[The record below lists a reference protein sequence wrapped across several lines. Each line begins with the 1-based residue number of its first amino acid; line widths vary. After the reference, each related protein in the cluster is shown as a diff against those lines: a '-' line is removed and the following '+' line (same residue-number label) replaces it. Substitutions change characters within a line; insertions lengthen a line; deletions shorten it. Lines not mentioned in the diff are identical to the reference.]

1 MISSRTLRQLT
12 VTHNDPMTDATS
24 DLDTDHSGQY
34 ASIETGRNC
43 ILVYDLENPNAW
55 LKSNGSVPVRE

>member
-1 MISSRTLRQLT
+1 
-12 VTHNDPMTDATS
+12 MTDATS